1 MNDFSTVISISM
13 EMSSCAH
20 GSFSLSLSNRYKIL
34 YIARL
39 LWITMKKIVREMV
52 PLSRIYVTEI

>member
-1 MNDFSTVISISM
+1 M

-20 GSFSLSLSNRYKIL
+20 GSFSLSLINRYEIL

-39 LWITMKKIVREMV
+39 LWITMKKIVPEMV